1 MFYFSRFGPRYFP
14 IVNAYSRAWREKAAA
29 IIKEMGEP
37 LHQGVYAV
45 VGGPNFE
52 TVAEVRMLRVMGA
65 DVVGMST
72 VAEVLTA
79 VHAGMEVLALSLVT
93 NICVDEYDQEDE
105 MLDGVGWVAEVIDKK
120 KVKLLELVKRLV
132 IQSQEEE

>member
-1 MFYFSRFGPRYFP
+1 M
-14 IVNAYSRAWREKAAA
+14 
-29 IIKEMGEP
+29 
-37 LHQGVYAV
+37 

-52 TVAEVRMLRVMGA
+52 SVAEVRMLRVMGA

-93 NICVDEYDQEDE
+93 NICVDDYEQEDE
-105 MLDGVGWVAEVIDKK
+105 VLEGVGWVAEVIDKK
-120 KVKLLELVKRLV
+120 KVKLLELVTKIV
-132 IQSQEEE
+132 IQSKDEE

>member
-1 MFYFSRFGPRYFP
+1 M
-14 IVNAYSRAWREKAAA
+14 
-29 IIKEMGEP
+29 KEMGESV
-37 LHQGVYAV
+37 HHGVYAV

-52 TVAEVRMLRVMGA
+52 SVAEVRMLRVVGA

-93 NICVDEYDQEDE
+93 NICVDDYEQE
-105 MLDGVGWVAEVIDKK
+105 GVGWVAEVIDKK
-120 KVKLLELVKRLV
+120 KVKLLELVTKIV
-132 IQSQEEE
+132 IQSNDEE